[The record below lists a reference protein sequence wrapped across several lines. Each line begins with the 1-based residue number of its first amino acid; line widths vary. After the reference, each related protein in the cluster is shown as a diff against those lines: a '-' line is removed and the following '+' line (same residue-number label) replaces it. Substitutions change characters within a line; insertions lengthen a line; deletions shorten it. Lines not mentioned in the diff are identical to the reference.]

1 MGPCLMRSESP
12 GQLYRLSLTLP
23 TTQGVFEPLYPRLT
37 GENHVPVDKE
47 EKVGYESAVEVAES

>member
-1 MGPCLMRSESP
+1 MRSESP